1 MPDGEELL
9 PGLLPQVPLFL
20 SGSGVEGRELFK
32 IAFPE
37 RSPSMN
43 DYGQD
48 EILELIWTLREE
60 GCPTRPR
67 LVERS
72 EEDRPDALLDELV
85 AGGLVEESG
94 DDLRLTRAGEERA
107 RGIIRRHRLA
117 EVLLHNLFDLDSSQM
132 ETSACKF
139 EHILTTPVTD
149 SVCTFLGHPP
159 ACPHGRAI
167 PRGECCDRIRAEIQ
181 PLVTRLSEAGL
192 GDAVRIV
199 FITPKSR
206 KRLDKLSSLGIVP
219 GSRIRLLQRNP
230 SYVLQIGETTVA
242 VDRDITDDIYVKRA

>member
-1 MPDGEELL
+1 MSEY
-9 PGLLPQVPLFL
+9 
-20 SGSGVEGRELFK
+20 
-32 IAFPE
+32 A
-37 RSPSMN
+37 
-43 DYGQD
+43 QD
-48 EILELIWTLREE
+48 EILELIWTLREDRSSTKRHLLE
-60 GCPTRPR
+60 K
-67 LVERS
+67 S
-72 EEDRPDALLDELV
+72 EEERPEGLLDELV
-85 AGGLVEESG
+85 SAGLVVVSG
-94 DDLRLTRAGEERA
+94 DHLELTRTGEERA

-117 EVLLHNLFDLDSSQM
+117 EVLLQNLFDLDPMQTES
-132 ETSACKF
+132 SACKF